1 MFLSRVLATTLVV
14 GLGIDMGLKAQSF
27 SNADLSIPKLTQTDV
42 TVKNDVIRTVPA
54 SKIGSDKLALATSGT
69 EYYVSVTGDDDND
82 GLTESTAFRTLQKAA
97 NKVSNPG
104 DTVYIMNGT
113 YTQETDPNKTSL
125 YIKQKHGSS
134 GAPITFRAYPGH
146 KPVIKSKSGYTVI
159 IADSSYITIQGLTL
173 VGANDDITL
182 EYAQQEKN
190 NTSNP
195 LTMGV
200 GIAITSTYE
209 NGIAPE
215 PSHHIV
221 IRHNNISKFG
231 GCGVGTQYADYI
243 TIENNTITETSL
255 YSPIGNSPLSILK
268 NLNVDNNTTDYKII
282 LRGNTIYN
290 NINYIPRAVNGKIS
304 EGHGIIIDRLSD
316 GSMPAYTGK
325 TLIANNIIYKNGGS
339 GIVVF
344 LSPNVDIVNNTT
356 YQNVQS
362 PALQGTLGE
371 IDAIEADNVKV
382 FNNIMYARKDALVNN
397 TWKATNSIYD
407 NNLVYNST
415 NYKTSGLSN
424 IIGKDPKFADAAN
437 GNFYLHGNSPA
448 LETGLSTFNGVSA
461 PDIDWA
467 SYNRPLDGDN
477 NGIAI
482 IDLGARERK
491 AD

>member
-1 MFLSRVLATTLVV
+1 MFLSRVLAATLVV

-27 SNADLSIPKLTQTDV
+27 SNADLSIPKLTLTDT
-42 TVKNDVIRTVPA
+42 TVKSNTVKSAPT

-69 EYYVSVTGDDDND
+69 KYYVSVTGDDDND
-82 GLTESTAFRTLQKAA
+82 GLTESTAFRTLQRAA

-125 YIKQKHGSS
+125 NIYKKHGSS
-134 GAPITFRAYPGH
+134 EAPIIFRAYPGH
-146 KPVIKSKSGYTVI
+146 KPVIKSKSGYAVI
-159 IADSSYITIQGLTL
+159 ISDSSYITIEGLTL

-195 LTMGV
+195 LTKGV
-200 GIAITSTYE
+200 GIAITSTYID
-209 NGIAPE
+209 GTVPE
-215 PSHHIV
+215 PTHHIV
-221 IRHNNISKFG
+221 IRNNKISKFG
-231 GCGVGTQYADYI
+231 GCGIGTKYADYI
-243 TIENNTITETSL
+243 TIEKNTISETTL
-255 YSPIGNSPLSILK
+255 YTPLGNSPLSILK
-268 NLNVDNNTTDYKII
+268 SWNVDNNTTDYKII
-282 LRGNTIYN
+282 IRGNTIYN
-290 NINYIPRAVNGKIS
+290 NINYIPRADNGKIT
-304 EGHGIIIDRLSD
+304 EGHGIILDRQSD

-325 TLIANNIIYKNGGS
+325 TLIANNVVYKNGGS
-339 GIVVF
+339 GIVVY

-362 PALQGTLGE
+362 PVLQGTLGE
-371 IDAIEADNVKV
+371 IDAIQADNVKV

-424 IIGKDPKFADAAN
+424 IIGKDPKFADANN

-467 SYNRPLDGDN
+467 GYNRPLDGDN

-491 AD
+491 SN